1 MQNLLNIFSLH
12 GKYFNDDENRFT
24 ANVLFLLSESRHRFL
39 KQFLQYLKLNMETVD
54 VAEIQIVFQPPF
66 SSDSGINKPDAELI
80 LHDEVHILLE
90 AKIDVS
96 PLDSGQL
103 KRYAKILA
111 ESNAKQKRLVCVT
124 QVNYLAGF
132 NSIVTEIEPGILQDG
147 TCVYLQ
153 WWQLLELIKENM
165 GPLLNGNLSSDRQVL
180 RGKRLDYEERIATL
194 FLREVEQTMY
204 DKKIIDDMQSGALGD
219 VVVQTQTPWF
229 MDVAKRYC
237 IWFPSGALA
246 YGQKPS
252 RFVAYYEV
260 DKEGNKFP
268 KQIAYIAKI
277 KIIWN
282 RITLGDARKI
292 KELQRLFADKKIN
305 AAISSWYKEEET
317 FHIALT
323 EEPVKLKKPI
333 PLGKK
338 NLARVLSKRRY
349 SFIDILNASTIDDL
363 F

>member
-1 MQNLLNIFSLH
+1 
-12 GKYFNDDENRFT
+12 
-24 ANVLFLLSESRHRFL
+24 
-39 KQFLQYLKLNMETVD
+39 
-54 VAEIQIVFQPPF
+54 
-66 SSDSGINKPDAELI
+66 
-80 LHDEVHILLE
+80 
-90 AKIDVS
+90 
-96 PLDSGQL
+96 
-103 KRYAKILA
+103 
-111 ESNAKQKRLVCVT
+111 
-124 QVNYLAGF
+124 
-132 NSIVTEIEPGILQDG
+132 
-147 TCVYLQ
+147 
-153 WWQLLELIKENM
+153 
-165 GPLLNGNLSSDRQVL
+165 
-180 RGKRLDYEERIATL
+180 
-194 FLREVEQTMY
+194 MY

>member
-1 MQNLLNIFSLH
+1 MLPN
-12 GKYFNDDENRFT
+12 E
-24 ANVLFLLSESRHRFL
+24 A
-39 KQFLQYLKLNMETVD
+39 
-54 VAEIQIVFQPPF
+54 
-66 SSDSGINKPDAELI
+66 
-80 LHDEVHILLE
+80 HILVE
-90 AKIDVS
+90 AKIGVN
-96 PLDSGQL
+96 PLDLGQL
-103 KRYAKILA
+103 IRYAKIL
-111 ESNAKQKRLVCVT
+111 SGSDAKQKRLVCVT
-124 QVNYLAGF
+124 QVNNLAEY
-132 NSIVTEIEPGILQDG
+132 NSIVKAIDPNILPRG

-153 WWQLLELIKENM
+153 WWQLLDLIKESM
-165 GPLLNGNLSSDRQVL
+165 GPALNDKLGSDRHVL

-194 FLREVEQTMY
+194 FLREVEQAMY
-204 DKKIIDDMQSGALGD
+204 DKKIIDEMPSGALGD

-292 KELQRLFADKKIN
+292 KELKKLFADKKIN
-305 AAISSWYKEEET
+305 TAISSWYKEEET

-333 PLGKK
+333 
-338 NLARVLSKRRY
+338 S
-349 SFIDILNASTIDDL
+349 
-363 F
+363 